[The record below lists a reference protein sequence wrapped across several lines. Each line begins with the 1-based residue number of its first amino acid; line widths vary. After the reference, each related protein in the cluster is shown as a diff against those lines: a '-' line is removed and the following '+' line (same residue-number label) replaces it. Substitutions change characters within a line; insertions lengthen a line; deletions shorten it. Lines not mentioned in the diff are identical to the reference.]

1 MENYNNELYHWGIKG
16 MKWGVRRYQN
26 KDGSLTDA
34 GKKRARREMSDD
46 AKTASVLKKKK
57 VSELSNA
64 ELKKLNE
71 RKRLEREYSQL
82 NPNAI
87 KKGWKVVAASAG
99 VMGTALA
106 VYNNSN
112 QIAKIGKEVG
122 GKVIDAV
129 GDKMINELNKSFG

>member
-1 MENYNNELYHWGIKG
+1 MDYYNELHHAGIKG

-26 KDGSLTDA
+26 KDGTLTDA
-34 GKKRARREMSDD
+34 GKKRYRETSDD
-46 AKTASVLKKKK
+46 AKTASELKKKK

-71 RKRLEREYSQL
+71 RIRLEQEYSRL
-82 NPNAI
+82 NPGSI
-87 KKGWKVVAASAG
+87 KKGWKFVAGAAG

-112 QIAKIGKEVG
+112 QIIKIGKT
-122 GKVIDAV
+122 V
-129 GDKMINELNKSFG
+129 GDKIIDVAGNMVMNDLNHHLR

>member
-1 MENYNNELYHWGIKG
+1 MDNYDELYHWGIKG

-26 KDGSLTDA
+26 KDGTLTDA

-46 AKTASVLKKKK
+46 AKTASTLRKKK

-71 RKRLEREYSQL
+71 RTRLEQEHSRLHPS
-82 NPNAI
+82 AT
-87 KKGWKVVAASAG
+87 KKGWKFVSGAAG

-112 QIAKIGKEVG
+112 QLVKIGKDVG
-122 GKVIDAV
+122 NRVIDLA
-129 GDKMINELNKSFG
+129 GDMILNDLNKHL